1 MNEIVKNLTTQ
12 VKNILEKLTL
22 VQKII
27 IGSVIALGL
36 VAMVLVFSLST
47 GKSTVLL
54 FQEPL
59 GQEDAR
65 TVMSV
70 LDASG
75 INYKYA
81 NGFITLD
88 PNDRMQAELELVKE
102 GKFPEAVNGWEI
114 FDTQRIAIT
123 DAELDINKRRALTQ
137 NITQH
142 LEQIDFVQ
150 KATVQLTFPE
160 KQYLTDVD
168 APVTASVVI
177 QPRAFMSEALE
188 NRKTIRGL
196 QQLIAMGVDR
206 LQPEFVTIS
215 DTSGKVLTDLTDED
229 ADLKIRLAQEEL
241 KIVEKERKRIE
252 AQIRQT
258 LGTIY
263 KDRVETTIAL
273 DIIWDDV
280 FITNDLIVPI
290 VIREDNPLTPYD
302 DSEVVERVGI
312 SSMNISEEWK
322 GQQLIPQGAA
332 GAEENIPA
340 GYQEKTDRWQ
350 TYTKNNN
357 TDNYDVSRRFEAIK
371 KGAYKIG
378 RVSAAIALDGR
389 WEKIYD
395 DKGQPMVTNN
405 KYERKYIPV
414 DNAEVAS
421 VASLVQAAIGYDV
434 TRGDQVTVTHLSFDH
449 YAIFAEEDE
458 KLMRQQF
465 MRRMLLISLLSLV
478 SLFVLALIIR
488 AIQKEMLRRRRLREE
503 EQERKQMELRRQALL
518 ETPDETVT
526 EGSVED
532 IARRKLLDDVTR
544 ISHERPEDVAMLLRT
559 WMSDDK

>member
-1 MNEIVKNLTTQ
+1 MNEIVKNLITQ
-12 VKNILEKLTL
+12 VKNILEKLSL

-27 IGSVIALGL
+27 IGAVIALGL
-36 VAMVLVFSLST
+36 VGMILVFSLST
-47 GKSTVLL
+47 GKNTVLL
-54 FQEPL
+54 FQQQL
-59 GQEDAR
+59 GQSDAK
-65 TVMSV
+65 TVMDV
-70 LDASG
+70 LDTAG
-75 INYKYA
+75 IKYSYA
-81 NGFITLD
+81 NGFISLEPD
-88 PNDRMQAELELVKE
+88 DRMQAELELVKE

-114 FDTQRIAIT
+114 FDTKRIAIT

-142 LEQIDFVQ
+142 LEQIDFIQ

-177 QPRAFMSEALE
+177 QPKPFMSDSLS

-196 QQLIAMGVDR
+196 QQLIAMGVDK
-206 LQPEFVTIS
+206 LQAEFVTIS
-215 DTSGKVLTDLTDED
+215 DTSGVVLTDLTDED
-229 ADLKIRLAQEEL
+229 ADLKIRMAQEEL

-252 AQIRQT
+252 AQIAQT

-263 KDRVETTIAL
+263 RDRVETTIAL

-280 FITNDLIVPI
+280 YVTNNLIVPI
-290 VIREDNPLTPYD
+290 VIKEDNPLTPYD

-322 GQQLIPQGAA
+322 GQQFVPQGAA

-389 WEKIYD
+389 WEKIYNE
-395 DKGQPMVTNN
+395 KGEAVITNN
-405 KYERKYIPV
+405 RYERRYIPV
-414 DNAEVAS
+414 DNAEVAN
-421 VASLVQAAIGYDV
+421 VASLVQAAIGYDAA
-434 TRGDQVTVTHLSFDH
+434 RGDLVTVTHISFDH
-449 YAIFAEEDE
+449 FDLFAAEDD
-458 KLMRQQF
+458 KLMRQKF
-465 MRRMLLISLLSLV
+465 MQRVLIISLLSLL

-544 ISHERPEDVAMLLRT
+544 MSHERPEDVAMLLRT
-559 WMSDDK
+559 WMSDEK

>member
-1 MNEIVKNLTTQ
+1 MNEIVKNLITQ
-12 VKNILEKLTL
+12 VKNIVEKLSL

-27 IGSVIALGL
+27 IGSVLALGL
-36 VAMVLVFSLST
+36 IGIILVFTLST
-47 GKSTVLL
+47 GKSSVLL

-59 GQEDAR
+59 NQNDAK

-81 NGFITLD
+81 NGFISLEPD
-88 PNDRMQAELELVKE
+88 DRMQAELELVKE
-102 GKFPEAVNGWEI
+102 GKFPETVNGWEI

-142 LEQIDFVQ
+142 LEQIDFIQ

-177 QPRAFMSEALE
+177 QPKAFMSESLE

-196 QQLIAMGVDR
+196 QQLIAMGVDK

-215 DTSGKVLTDLTDED
+215 DTAGKVLTDLTDED

-252 AQIRQT
+252 AQIAQT
-258 LGTIY
+258 LGNIY
-263 KDRVETTIAL
+263 RDRVETTISL

-280 FITNDLIVPI
+280 YVTNNLIVPI
-290 VIREDNPLTPYD
+290 VIKEDNPLTPYD

-322 GQQLIPQGAA
+322 GQQFIPQGAA

-389 WEKIYD
+389 WEKVYD
-395 DKGQPMVTNN
+395 EKGQPMVTNN
-405 KYERKYIPV
+405 RYERKYIPV
-414 DNAEVAS
+414 DNMEIAS
-421 VASLVQAAIGYDV
+421 VSSLVQAAIGYDAA
-434 TRGDQVTVTHLSFDH
+434 RGDLVNVTHISFDH
-449 YAIFAEEDE
+449 YDLFQAEDE
-458 KLMRQQF
+458 KLMRQEF
-465 MRRMLLISLLSLV
+465 MKRMLLISLLSLL

-559 WMSDDK
+559 WMSDEK